1 MIYII
6 LSVLIIIILA
16 CLGVYLVYPIREKF
30 KSHDWKAFGT
40 TPPIHPESPKPFRNK
55 VVADGNPYIDTLPL
69 DPNKTLTKSMDNPF
83 KAYNLGMLDYS
94 KMTTPLTTPLTT
106 DKNKLQT
113 FGDFKPIELTDA
125 QLNEYNKTTNIN
137 RANEININENVDIKY
152 ISSKIKDINVINQFV
167 LKELNKN
174 QQLVVSKE
182 LIMKNGLKDFIMYS
196 YKLNGILQNKQNNK
210 RYQLILNLIKQGGYF
225 NPTIYVDAMVVKK
238 KVYIYKCEFVGEYNT
253 SETLLVN
260 GYIGGKHK
268 DDNVIIPI
276 NYERDPQIIK
286 NVDTVIKERD
296 KYLKEQ
302 QLTSQYAC
310 FNTDPSIAL
319 GKGPVYKRGSNGKP
333 EALKEYTMLNFYDK
347 QDCEKVY
354 NFLGG
359 VKKRGVW
366 DRPCKRD
373 KDCPFYKG
381 NKNYEN
387 TFGKCNQGTGQCELP
402 LNMQNIG
409 YHYFYPEKELA
420 PLCYNC
426 DSNRWLPMTDLS
438 KCCDEQNN
446 KDKYPFLDGPDYAFH
461 NDYQT
466 RINSYMQKNCKL
478 KSLGK
483 NNIDNNIKCKKDIY
497 NLY

>member
-1 MIYII
+1 
-6 LSVLIIIILA
+6 
-16 CLGVYLVYPIREKF
+16 
-30 KSHDWKAFGT
+30 
-40 TPPIHPESPKPFRNK
+40 
-55 VVADGNPYIDTLPL
+55 
-69 DPNKTLTKSMDNPF
+69 
-83 KAYNLGMLDYS
+83 
-94 KMTTPLTTPLTT
+94 
-106 DKNKLQT
+106 
-113 FGDFKPIELTDA
+113 
-125 QLNEYNKTTNIN
+125 
-137 RANEININENVDIKY
+137 
-152 ISSKIKDINVINQFV
+152 
-167 LKELNKN
+167 
-174 QQLVVSKE
+174 
-182 LIMKNGLKDFIMYS
+182 
-196 YKLNGILQNKQNNK
+196 
-210 RYQLILNLIKQGGYF
+210 
-225 NPTIYVDAMVVKK
+225 
-238 KVYIYKCEFVGEYNT
+238 
-253 SETLLVN
+253 
-260 GYIGGKHK
+260 
-268 DDNVIIPI
+268 
-276 NYERDPQIIK
+276 
-286 NVDTVIKERD
+286 
-296 KYLKEQ
+296 
-302 QLTSQYAC
+302 
-310 FNTDPSIAL
+310 L

-333 EALKEYTMLNFYDK
+333 EALKEYTMLNFFDK

-359 VKKRGVW
+359 KKKRGVW

-373 KDCPFYKG
+373 KDCPFSKG

-409 YHYFYPEKELA
+409 YHYFYPEKELS

-483 NNIDNNIKCKKDIY
+483 NNIDNNIKCKKNIY